1 MLSSVTVFH
10 YTDLPAG
17 KYHIYVFISKL
28 FSGLKFR
35 AKCEDFLQKKFS
47 VSRDFIYF
55 IVPSALLPAVPGL
68 ALLYHIQKCQ
78 KSNKVVLSCLVLS
91 CPCLVL
97 SCLVLSCLVLSCLV
111 LSCLV
116 LSCLA
121 LPCLALPCLALP
133 CLALPCLAFEVVLR
147 IIL

>member
-28 FSGLKFR
+28 FSGVKFR
-35 AKCEDFLQKKFS
+35 AKCEDFLQKKIS

-55 IVPSALLPAVPGL
+55 IVPGALLPAVPGL

-91 CPCLVL
+91 CLVLSCLVL

-116 LSCLA
+116 LSCLV
-121 LPCLALPCLALP
+121 LSCLVLSCL
-133 CLALPCLAFEVVLR
+133 V
-147 IIL
+147 

>member
-1 MLSSVTVFH
+1 MTSGLKNAVLGHSFSL
-10 YTDLPAG
+10 YGPPSRQIS
-17 KYHIYVFISKL
+17 YIYVFISKL

-35 AKCEDFLQKKFS
+35 AKCEDFLQKKIS
-47 VSRDFIYF
+47 VSRDVIYF
-55 IVPSALLPAVPGL
+55 IVPGALLPAVPGL

-78 KSNKVVLSCLVLS
+78 KSNKVILS
-91 CPCLVL
+91 CLVL

-116 LSCLA
+116 LSCLV
-121 LPCLALPCLALP
+121 LSCLNPT
-133 CLALPCLAFEVVLR
+133 AFEVVLR

>member
-28 FSGLKFR
+28 FSDLKFR
-35 AKCEDFLQKKFS
+35 AKREDFVQKKFS

-55 IVPSALLPAVPGL
+55 IVPGALLPAVPGL

-78 KSNKVVLSCLVLS
+78 KSNKVVLSCLV
-91 CPCLVL
+91 
-97 SCLVLSCLVLSCLV
+97 
-111 LSCLV
+111 
-116 LSCLA
+116 
-121 LPCLALPCLALP
+121 
-133 CLALPCLAFEVVLR
+133 
-147 IIL
+147 